1 MSISPAH
8 AAAFYR
14 EVSEHQVVW
23 AISDSGG
30 FAAPLATDGK
40 RAMPFWSSQSR
51 ANAIIAGV
59 SAYAGFH
66 PVAIDWKAFCERWV
80 PGLTRDGLL
89 AGINWS
95 GPNASGFDVTPSE
108 LQRNVE
114 ALRHGRI

>member
-1 MSISPAH
+1 MSIAPAH

-89 AGINWS
+89 ASNIPVKALPPVAGTR
-95 GPNASGFDVTPSE
+95 GEPRAPY
-108 LQRNVE
+108 LQR
-114 ALRHGRI
+114 